1 MHRLVKGAISRCG
14 VSLIMGHAA
23 NTAASG
29 MTGISAP
36 PQVSISAY
44 RAACGRVLKRDAGL
58 GFTAMA
64 FDL

>member
-1 MHRLVKGAISRCG
+1 M
-14 VSLIMGHAA
+14 
-23 NTAASG
+23 TG

-36 PQVSISAY
+36 PLASRSAY
-44 RAACGRVLKRDAGL
+44 RVVPDVLKRDAGL